1 MDEPLNDISLQV
13 LDQLVMNIV
22 AADNGK
28 FTDEDFDSE
37 ITDIAFSVI
46 AEEPR
51 PENIY
56 DRLDLSNDCLSLA
69 AEILRA
75 RGHTGFGALLE
86 TMIDKNEIALAL
98 NPVPRYDEPDVDK
111 APIPT

>member
-1 MDEPLNDISLQV
+1 MDEPLKDISLQV

-56 DRLDLSNDCLSLA
+56 DRLELSNDCMSLA
-69 AEILRA
+69 TEILRA
-75 RGHTGFGALLE
+75 HGYSGFGALLQ
-86 TMIDKNEIALAL
+86 TMIEKNEIALKL
-98 NPVPRYDEPDVDK
+98 NPVPRYEEPD
-111 APIPT
+111 IWST